1 MNLHVDPRV
10 YMNQSET
17 FNSSSKKSSGAAM
30 RSTCAEFEAIM
41 LQLMF
46 KSMRSDE
53 PSDGAI
59 EGSNAQMIYQD
70 LLDGRIAQELA
81 HRQSLGV
88 GEQIYRQLA
97 PTSANTSR

>member
-1 MNLHVDPRV
+1 MNLHVDPRM

-17 FNSSSKKSSGAAM
+17 FNSSTKAPDDAAM

-41 LQLMF
+41 LQQMF
-46 KSMRSDE
+46 KSMRSAE
-53 PSDGAI
+53 PSDGVI
-59 EGSNAQMIYQD
+59 ESSNAQQIYQD

-88 GEQIYRQLA
+88 AEQIYRQMALTDTA
-97 PTSANTSR
+97 ASR

>member
-1 MNLHVDPRV
+1 MNLHVDPRM

-17 FNSSSKKSSGAAM
+17 FNTSAKTPGDAAM
-30 RSTCAEFEAIM
+30 RNTCAEFEAIM

-46 KSMRSDE
+46 KSMRSEE
-53 PSDGAI
+53 PVDGVI
-59 EGSNAQMIYQD
+59 EGSNAQSIYQD

-97 PTSANTSR
+97 PTGADGS